1 MAVDQL
7 GKHTINNIYYD
18 TPDNL
23 LIRRSIEKTFYKE
36 KLRLRSYG
44 TLGLLDSIFLK

>member
-23 LIRRSIEKTFYKE
+23 LIRRSIEKTVYKE